1 MSIVRL
7 LVVVKERLG
16 CSTSPPRNFN
26 LRSYAHKAHR
36 VLTGHGLR
44 VEGVILDSI
53 NPGSDLDNVNGFRLG
68 TPSIKPQVL
77 KQIQRELGP
86 LGCHPF
92 SAEPYLPGVTLDVT
106 F

>member
-1 MSIVRL
+1 M
-7 LVVVKERLG
+7 KERFG

-26 LRSYAHKAHR
+26 LRSYAYKAHR
-36 VLTGHGLR
+36 VLIGHGLK

-53 NPGSDLDNVNGFRLG
+53 NPTGSNLDNVNGFRLR

-77 KQIQRELGP
+77 KQIQRELAP
-86 LGCHPF
+86 LGCHPC
-92 SAEPYLPGVTLDVT
+92 SAEPCLPGVTLDVT